1 MSNKTKFRSFIK
13 GKVIDLIIVDE
24 NFVKNTDWFEW
35 INHNINTEFLTVG
48 NYPNTLTHQ
57 KKYFKEQ
64 ILSNKRLQLGVFCKR
79 LKKLVGLISLY
90 SINMTNKDAFISV
103 FFDKRWKLAN
113 SLSIFVEAHNLII
126 SHGFKK
132 MNLRRVLSTTI
143 SKELD
148 DLLCKVL
155 NFKKE
160 GLIKKK
166 VYKNNKYHDLYI
178 SSILK

>member
-1 MSNKTKFRSFIK
+1 LNLIYFLKTLFNLN
-13 GKVIDLIIVDE
+13 GCLI
-24 NFVKNTDWFEW
+24 N
-35 INHNINTEFLTVG
+35 
-48 NYPNTLTHQ
+48 NY
-57 KKYFKEQ
+57 
-64 ILSNKRLQLGVFCKR
+64 
-79 LKKLVGLISLY
+79 
-90 SINMTNKDAFISV
+90 
-103 FFDKRWKLAN
+103 AN

-148 DLLCKVL
+148 DLLCKIL